1 MASLIGHSAGQH
13 QVTNTCTQVQPLA
26 PQGLQSDLVQV
37 AHLLP
42 DMVRDLGDRVGI
54 YEAFNIAKIMGGTS
68 TYIPK
73 SENSETAKNLIKKIG
88 GAELAG
94 ALINAYGGEVLYI
107 PSCSAAVRELRNIE
121 IHNAA
126 AAGIS
131 AGRAMNNIV
140 NELALIHLV
149 SDRHIWRILKKL
161 PPHLS
166 SSTAG
171 NAGAVHTQL
180 KPTPEIH

>member
-1 MASLIGHSAGQH
+1 MASLVEHIAGQH
-13 QVTNTCTQVQPLA
+13 YVTNICAQIQSPA
-26 PQGLQSDLVQV
+26 PQVLPDNLTQV

-42 DMVRDLGDRVGI
+42 DMVKDLANHIGI
-54 YEAFNIAKIMGGTS
+54 YEAFNIAKTMGGTS

-73 SENSETAKNLIKKIG
+73 HENGDAAKNLITKIG
-88 GAELAG
+88 STELVR

-107 PSCSAAVRELRNIE
+107 PSCSAAERELRNIE
-121 IHNAA
+121 IHHAA

-161 PPHLS
+161 PPHLGN
-166 SSTAG
+166 STTY
-171 NAGAVHTQL
+171 NADAFHTQL